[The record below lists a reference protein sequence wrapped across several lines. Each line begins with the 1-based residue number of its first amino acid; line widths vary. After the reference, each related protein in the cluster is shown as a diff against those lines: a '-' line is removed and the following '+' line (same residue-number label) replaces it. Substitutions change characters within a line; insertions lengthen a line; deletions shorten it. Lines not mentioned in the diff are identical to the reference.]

1 MKMLFELVHD
11 PVLATPSEM
20 AGELRAMGRREQFEF
35 DAEMSPFMGSIM
47 SPEFRWTPGTFLL
60 RFKIMTR
67 PRDKR
72 GDAESSRKMVV
83 TDLADQNLKKHIA
96 AIHIN
101 NRLTLTQRK
110 ASNVLLYNA
119 YENLLTARV
128 HRIRVKD
135 LAEAIGFNTH
145 NLEPLK
151 EALKTLARTVLE
163 WNILDEDGAHE
174 EWGATTLLAQAVIKG
189 GFCTYAYSPD
199 LCEKLY
205 RPEIYALLNLSIQ
218 RKFSSG
224 YALALYENCL
234 RYRRVGTTG
243 WISLDNLKRL
253 LGLGEN
259 DAYYQDFRKFNDK
272 IIKPAVRQ
280 VNETSDLFLDAQY
293 QRDNRRITAVRFQV
307 SDNPQMLLF
316 AQRQAAMVAALEEA
330 SEAPADGPADGTT
343 DGTTDGDETGERLR
357 EKLTAFGLS
366 ERQIRLA
373 LAMHDL
379 PYLEGNIAVVE
390 RDLIAGKVQNLP
402 AYLLAALRE
411 DYRPAPPLRA
421 ATATGPAMAMDVAE
435 CAETPEARRE
445 RLRAQFQA
453 ERLQAALES
462 LTPVE
467 RAALERDYVAG
478 LERGDGFESR
488 LILGLHRKNGLN
500 SKIVESHFRAFARER
515 LLGAWDEAEFAA
527 YAGLQ
532 GSGGGETTARAS

>member
-1 MKMLFELVHD
+1 
-11 PVLATPSEM
+11 
-20 AGELRAMGRREQFEF
+20 
-35 DAEMSPFMGSIM
+35 
-47 SPEFRWTPGTFLL
+47 
-60 RFKIMTR
+60 
-67 PRDKR
+67 
-72 GDAESSRKMVV
+72 MVA

-163 WNILDEDGAHE
+163 WNILDENGAHE

-234 RYRRVGTTG
+234 RYRRIGTTG
-243 WISLDNLKRL
+243 WIGLDNLKRL

-316 AQRQAAMVAALEEA
+316 AQKQAAMAAALEEP
-330 SEAPADGPADGTT
+330 SEAPVDGPVEGAVDGPVE
-343 DGTTDGDETGERLR
+343 GRESEERQGRLR
-357 EKLTAFGLS
+357 EKLVAFGLN

-373 LAMHDL
+373 LAAHD
-379 PYLEGNIAVVE
+379 PDYLEGNIAVVE
-390 RDLIAGKVQNLP
+390 RDLSAGKVLNLP
-402 AYLLAALRE
+402 AYLVAALRE
-411 DYRPAPPLRA
+411 DFRPAPRLQTAVASSA
-421 ATATGPAMAMDVAE
+421 AAVESAE
-435 CAETPEARRE
+435 RAETPEARRE
-445 RLRAQFQA
+445 RLRTQFQA
-453 ERLQAALES
+453 GRLQAALEG
-462 LTPVE
+462 LNPLE
-467 RAALERDYVAG
+467 RAALERDYLTR
-478 LERGDGFESR
+478 LEQSDGFESR
-488 LILGLHRKNGLN
+488 LILGLHRKSGLN

-515 LLGAWDEAEFAA
+515 LVGALDETEFAA
-527 YAGLQ
+527 YADLQ
-532 GSGGGETTARAS
+532 GRDGREAPAGVT

>member
-1 MKMLFELVHD
+1 
-11 PVLATPSEM
+11 
-20 AGELRAMGRREQFEF
+20 
-35 DAEMSPFMGSIM
+35 
-47 SPEFRWTPGTFLL
+47 
-60 RFKIMTR
+60 
-67 PRDKR
+67 
-72 GDAESSRKMVV
+72 MVV

-163 WNILDEDGAHE
+163 WNILDENGAHE
-174 EWGATTLLAQAVIKG
+174 ECGATTLLAQAVIKG

-234 RYRRVGTTG
+234 RYRRIGTTG
-243 WISLDNLKRL
+243 WIGLDNLKRL

-280 VNETSDLFLDAQY
+280 VNETSDLFLDTQY

-316 AQRQAAMVAALEEA
+316 AQKQAAMAAALEETR
-330 SEAPADGPADGTT
+330 EAPVNEPVV
-343 DGTTDGDETGERLR
+343 GEESGESQEQLR
-357 EKLTAFGLS
+357 EKLVAFGLS
-366 ERQIRLA
+366 ERQIRMA
-373 LAMHDL
+373 LAAHD
-379 PYLEGNIAVVE
+379 PVYLEGNIAVVE

-411 DYRPAPPLRA
+411 DYRPA
-421 ATATGPAMAMDVAE
+421 TQIQTTVVSPAVALDPAK
-435 CAETPEARRE
+435 CAEMLEAQRE
-445 RLRAQFQA
+445 RLRTQFQA

-462 LTPVE
+462 LNALE
-467 RAALERDYVAG
+467 RAALERDYLAG
-478 LERGDGFESR
+478 LEQDDGFEAR
-488 LILGLHRKNGLN
+488 LILGLHRKSGLN

-515 LLGAWDEAEFAA
+515 LVGALDEAEFAT
-527 YAGLQ
+527 YADLQ
-532 GSGGGETTARAS
+532 EGDGREATTGAS

>member
-1 MKMLFELVHD
+1 
-11 PVLATPSEM
+11 
-20 AGELRAMGRREQFEF
+20 
-35 DAEMSPFMGSIM
+35 
-47 SPEFRWTPGTFLL
+47 
-60 RFKIMTR
+60 MTR
-67 PRDKR
+67 SKNKR
-72 GDAESSRKMVV
+72 GAAEASQKIVV
-83 TDLADQNLKKHIA
+83 ADLADQNLKKHIA

-163 WNILDEDGAHE
+163 WNILDENGAHE

-234 RYRRVGTTG
+234 RYRRIGTTG

-253 LGLGEN
+253 LGLGED

-316 AQRQAAMVAALEEA
+316 AQKQATTAAALAESPE
-330 SEAPADGPADGTT
+330 SPDDAPADDGPGAGDGV
-343 DGTTDGDETGERLR
+343 EERLARLR

-366 ERQIRLA
+366 ERQTDMA
-373 LAMHDL
+373 LAARDL
-379 PYLEGNIAVVE
+379 AYLEGNIAVVE
-390 RDLIAGKVQNLP
+390 RDLSAGKVQNLP

-411 DYRPAPPLRA
+411 DYRPATPQTA
-421 ATATGPAMAMDVAE
+421 AGDPAAAASAKPV
-435 CAETPEARRE
+435 ETPEARRE
-445 RLRAQFQA
+445 RLRTQFQA
-453 ERLQAALES
+453 ERLQAALEG
-462 LTPVE
+462 LTSME
-467 RAALERDYVAG
+467 RSALERDYLTG
-478 LERGDGFESR
+478 LEQADGFEAR
-488 LILGLHRKNGLN
+488 LILGLHRKSGLN
-500 SKIVESHFRAFARER
+500 SKIVESHFRAFAHDR
-515 LLGAWDEAEFAA
+515 LVGALDETAFAA
-527 YAGLQ
+527 YAVLHGVE
-532 GSGGGETTARAS
+532 GCEATTVAS